1 MTAQTLYLGLVLAT
15 FAAFAVTLLSVSV
28 WSKLDRK

>member
-1 MTAQTLYLGLVLAT
+1 MTAENLYLGLVLAT

-28 WSKLDRK
+28 WSKFGQK